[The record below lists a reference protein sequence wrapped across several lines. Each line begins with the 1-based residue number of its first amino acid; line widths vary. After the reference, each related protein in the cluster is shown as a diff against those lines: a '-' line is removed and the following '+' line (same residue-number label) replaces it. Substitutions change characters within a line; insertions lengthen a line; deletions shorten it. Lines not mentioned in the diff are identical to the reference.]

1 MDNGNEIKI
10 TAASGGNRKAEVR
23 LFLKD
28 ELLPL
33 QKSRDVNSYNLVN
46 EYAKTKQN
54 KSMFIWGLL
63 GVCFAAVVAI
73 TVITV
78 LFLAKQNKKITVD
91 SKVFNDLDLQSML
104 DSQSHAEMNYLIVD
118 NTHRQLEAERDFELK
133 QAALDRDSNIRLIEA
148 LRVENSG
155 KRISDVKANYKK
167 QVISIHEEYD
177 DKIKTVSAAAADY
190 KEKLDALDAANE
202 GKAGFNQQVQQ
213 HERTLLVDTYIKTI
227 GDLQKQM
234 TAYQRTEAASNKTAV
249 SELAEKY
256 HSEADA
262 LDPVLDD
269 ERAAG
274 IVQAAGTMA
283 SKSRDISSYIDSFPR
298 SILTKDFMTGME
310 SIQKLSSDYQYIHS
324 FVAGIPQKN
333 SIAGY
338 KTAERRLV
346 NQIGIDVGMAL
357 SSQITDMHTAV
368 QNLESENDGLRKER
382 DALIQS
388 RDELQTEYDK
398 LQGEYSGVSGNSSM
412 FNAWF
417 EQKAAKEK
425 AAGYILDVSEPS
437 ALKAFVV
444 QTVRSGLFSDE
455 KDIPVVVYH
464 GRLRKVSAGM
474 IQAQNG
480 ICYFIPLEPASVSK
494 IAAGDRIVLQAQ

>member
-10 TAASGGNRKAEVR
+10 TAASGDNRKAEVR

-28 ELLPL
+28 ELIPL
-33 QKSRDVNSYNLVN
+33 QKSRAVNSYNLVN

-63 GVCFAAVVAI
+63 GVCFAAVAAI

-78 LFLAKQNKKITVD
+78 MFLSKQNKKITVD

-104 DSQSHAEMNYLIVD
+104 NTQSHAEMNYLIVD
-118 NTHRQLEAERDFELK
+118 NTRRQLEAGRDFELK
-133 QAALDRDSNIRLIEA
+133 QAAQDRDSNLRLIEA

-155 KRISDVKANYKK
+155 KRIADVKAKYKR
-167 QVISIHEEYD
+167 QVISIHEKYD
-177 DKIKTVSAAAADY
+177 DKIKTVSDAAGEY
-190 KEKLDALDAANE
+190 KKKLDAMDAANE

-234 TAYQRTEAASNKTAV
+234 TAYQRSEAAAHKTAV
-249 SELAEKY
+249 SELADKY
-256 HSEADA
+256 HSETDA

-274 IVQAAGTMA
+274 IVQAAGAMA
-283 SKSRDISSYIDSFPR
+283 SKPHDVSSYMDSFPR
-298 SILTKDFMTGME
+298 DILTKDFIAGVD
-310 SIQKLSSDYQYIHS
+310 SIQKMSADYQYIHS
-324 FVAGIPQKN
+324 LVAGIPQKN

-338 KTAERRLV
+338 KTAESRLV
-346 NQIGIDVGMAL
+346 NQIGIELGRAL
-357 SSQITDMHTAV
+357 SSQIADMHTTI
-368 QNLESENDGLRKER
+368 QNLQTENDGLQKER
-382 DALIQS
+382 DVLIQS
-388 RDELQTEYDK
+388 RDELQTEYNR

-417 EQKAAKEK
+417 EQKAAEEK
-425 AAGYILDVSEPS
+425 AEGYILDVSEPS

-444 QTVRSGLFSDE
+444 QAVRAGLFSDGN
-455 KDIPVVVYH
+455 DIPVVVYH
-464 GRLRKVSAGM
+464 GRSRKVSAGM
-474 IQAQNG
+474 IHAQNG
-480 ICYFIPLEPASVSK
+480 ICYFIPSEPAAGAK
-494 IAAGDRIVLQAQ
+494 IAAGDRIVLQSQ